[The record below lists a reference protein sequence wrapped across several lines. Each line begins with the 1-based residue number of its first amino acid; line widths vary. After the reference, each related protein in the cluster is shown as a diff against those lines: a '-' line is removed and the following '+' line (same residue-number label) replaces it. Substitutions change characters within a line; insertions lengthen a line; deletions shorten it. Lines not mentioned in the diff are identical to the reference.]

1 MKFRLAFLLL
11 FLPIFAQ
18 AGAGPDFRRKAEKLA
33 ELTPETTLKA
43 EAFRSA
49 MKADGLRNGV
59 YVYSATLKQYADAPE
74 KLAARL
80 CVLGFDDVYMSCNRK
95 RLQEREE
102 WTRRFVSECH
112 SYGMRVQAMRM
123 ENLQMLVDHGR
134 AKTEIDILADYNASV
149 SKKERID
156 GISAD
161 IEVHIAKKARGYDFL
176 PYVWDAPDSFGP
188 GKDKDAL
195 LKLSIEL
202 FDYAYPLTGKAGLEL
217 SEALSCNFQGYYDK
231 GQVEWGSTSQYLD
244 RCDYAIMMAYYP
256 TMESIFEKSEPALK
270 DARREKCVSVALK
283 TAMNSMKSASLQ
295 PQGWDYLLE
304 ALRYLNG
311 KCSAYPSFR
320 GIDIFHYQGLEEMWL
335 I

>member
-1 MKFRLAFLLL
+1 MRRAFVAALILLAS
-11 FLPIFAQ
+11 LPVFGKGVPGRAVRE
-18 AGAGPDFRRKAEKLA
+18 AGITPEMARKAED
-33 ELTPETTLKA
+33 
-43 EAFRSA
+43 FRSA
-49 MKADGLRNGV
+49 LKAKGLRNGI
-59 YVYSATLKQYADAPE
+59 YVYSATVKQYADEPE

-80 CVLGFDDVYMSCNRK
+80 SVLGFDDVYMSCNRK

-102 WTRRFVSECH
+102 WTRRFVSKCH

-320 GIDIFHYQGLEEMWL
+320 GIDLFHYQGLEEMWL